1 MPAYRVDLQRSAE
14 RDLERLA
21 DPLFERITTRLAALA
36 ADPRP
41 AGAQKLVGLP
51 ACRPRVGAHRIVYE
65 IDDHARV
72 VIVVRIRHR
81 REVYRRPR

>member
-1 MPAYRVDLQRSAE
+1 MPAYRVDVQRSAE

-21 DPLFERITTRLAALA
+21 DPLFERITRRLAALA

-41 AGAQKLVGLP
+41 AGALKLVGLP
-51 ACRPRVGAHRIVYE
+51 AYRLRVGDYRIVYE
-65 IDDHARV
+65 IDDRTRV